1 MRFTIARVA
10 PRIAPRITAV
20 TALLLATG
28 LASAPAQ
35 ADQAREAVG
44 LFVQSCLKY
53 VEDPADL
60 LAWIAQ
66 TPQLR
71 RLTAEEAR
79 SFLGSQRGDVWS
91 ADNDAGLFALVVYA
105 DDTCSV
111 IAHQASAD
119 QVTLVFSEYVRR
131 KGLRLDK
138 IGDRKEFI
146 RGIDTRE
153 ETYRSNAGNLPYEVV
168 LITSKSLRA
177 EAQAIL
183 TTRPNR

>member
-1 MRFTIARVA
+1 MGFTIARVVSVA
-10 PRIAPRITAV
+10 C
-20 TALLLATG
+20 LLAVIG
-28 LASAPAQ
+28 LANGPAR

-44 LFVQSCLKY
+44 LFVQSCLKH
-53 VEDPADL
+53 VEDPAEL
-60 LAWIAQ
+60 QGWIAA
-66 TPQLR
+66 TPQLT
-71 RLTAEEAR
+71 RLSAEEAQ
-79 SFLGSQRGDVWS
+79 SFLGGQRGDVWS

-131 KGLRLDK
+131 KRLSLDK

-153 ETYRSNAGNLPYEVV
+153 ETYRTNAGNLPYEVV
-168 LITSKSLRA
+168 IITSKSLRA

>member
-10 PRIAPRITAV
+10 PRIAAV
-20 TALLLATG
+20 AALLLAAG
-28 LASAPAQ
+28 FPGGPAR

-44 LFVQSCLKY
+44 LFVQSCLKH
-53 VEDPADL
+53 VEDPAAL
-60 LAWIAQ
+60 LDWIAA

-71 RLTAEEAR
+71 HFSAKEAQD
-79 SFLGSQRGDVWS
+79 FLGGQRGDVWN

-111 IAHQASAD
+111 IAQQASAD
-119 QVTLVFSEYVRR
+119 QVSLVFSEYVRR
-131 KGLRLDK
+131 KNLSLNK

-153 ETYRSNAGNLPYEVV
+153 ETYRSSAGNLPYEVV

>member
-10 PRIAPRITAV
+10 PRIAVAA
-20 TALLLATG
+20 ALLLASG
-28 LASAPAQ
+28 LASGPAR

-53 VEDPADL
+53 VEDPNGL
-60 LAWIAQ
+60 LDWIAA
-66 TPQLR
+66 TPALR
-71 RLTAEEAR
+71 HFSPEEAR
-79 SFLGSQRGDVWS
+79 DFLGGQPGDVWN

-111 IAHQASAD
+111 IAQQASAD
-119 QVTLVFSEYVRR
+119 QVSLVFSEYVRR
-131 KGLRLDK
+131 KNLPLNK
-138 IGDRKEFI
+138 IGDRKEFV

-153 ETYRSNAGNLPYEVV
+153 ETYRTHSGDLPYEVV
-168 LITSKSLRA
+168 VITSKSLRA

>member
-10 PRIAPRITAV
+10 PRIVPRIAAV
-20 TALLLATG
+20 TALLLAVG
-28 LASAPAQ
+28 LAGGPAR

-44 LFVQSCLKY
+44 LFVQSCLKH
-53 VEDPADL
+53 VEDPAAL
-60 LAWIAQ
+60 LDWIAA

-71 RLTAEEAR
+71 HFSPEEAQD
-79 SFLGSQRGDVWS
+79 FLAGQRGDVWN
-91 ADNDAGLFALVVYA
+91 ADNEAGLFALVVYA

-111 IAHQASAD
+111 IAQQASAD
-119 QVTLVFSEYVRR
+119 QVSLVFSEYVRR
-131 KGLRLDK
+131 KGLSLDK

-153 ETYRSNAGNLPYEVV
+153 ETYRSSTGNLPYEVV